1 MKLIEHYVGGKVI
14 PGNSDRKTKIFNPAT
29 GEQESEVK
37 LASKTDLDQAVEVAK
52 KAGCKNSML
61 MYFEKEIPMKELK
74 NSNIIG
80 ISSGASAP
88 EQLVQNLLNEVK
100 KDREIT
106 IEEVIVAEEK
116 VVFKLPKELN

>member
-1 MKLIEHYVGGKVI
+1 
-14 PGNSDRKTKIFNPAT
+14 
-29 GEQESEVK
+29 
-37 LASKTDLDQAVEVAK
+37 
-52 KAGCKNSML
+52 
-61 MYFEKEIPMKELK
+61 MKELK